1 MRVPS
6 RIEDDT
12 SGRTIAENLRH
23 WSDEYHYPHGLMDK
37 AAERIE
43 QLEAFIDHCRKSHA
57 LPAHC
62 CPDVGGSIGTNA
74 KSK

>member
-1 MRVPS
+1 MS

-23 WSDEYHYPHGLMDK
+23 WSDEYQYPHGLMEK

-57 LPAHC
+57 LPAGC
-62 CPDVGGSIGTNA
+62 CPDVAESSGANA